1 MRNLIGNKRGSRERN
16 IMQIYIYTT
25 FRSVLIDTFQD
36 NNTSPNFL
44 LVHFYIKKNN
54 YDLVDSAVDQ

>member
-1 MRNLIGNKRGSRERN
+1 
-16 IMQIYIYTT
+16 MQMLVAKHIYTT
-25 FRSVLIDTFQD
+25 LRSVLIDTCTFHD

-44 LVHFYIKKNN
+44 LVHFYITKNN